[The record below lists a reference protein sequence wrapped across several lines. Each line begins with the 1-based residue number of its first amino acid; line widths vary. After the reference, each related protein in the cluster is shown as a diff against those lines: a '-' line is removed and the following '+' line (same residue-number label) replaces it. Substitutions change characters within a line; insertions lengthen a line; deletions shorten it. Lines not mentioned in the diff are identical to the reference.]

1 MRVAVIGGGVSGLV
15 SAYLLRDQHEVVLY
29 EKAEAVGGHSWT
41 VDVEHEGDTWAVDT
55 GFIVYNERTYP
66 HFIRLLDELGL
77 QGQPTNMSF
86 SVSDPASEIEYAS
99 DGLGGIFA
107 QKRNLLRPEHLRMVA
122 DILRFNRESL
132 TLLTQ
137 PSGLSLTQY
146 LEQGNYSEAFV
157 QRYLMPMCAAIWS
170 ASLADSG
177 EFPAD
182 HFVEFFH
189 NHGLLTVSGQPQWLV
204 VPGGSREYVRR
215 FAARLGGRIRCSQAV
230 ESVSRHAN
238 HVDVV
243 SNGQTE
249 SFDRVI
255 FACHSDQALRLLA
268 DPTDREQN
276 ILGALPYQSNDVI
289 LHTDSSLLPRTRRA
303 WASWNY
309 RIDTDRS
316 RPSTLTYHMN
326 RLQGL
331 DAPVDFCVTLNQR
344 DAIDPA
350 SIRGEYVYDHP
361 VYTLAADA
369 ARQRRQEINGASR
382 THYCGAYWYNGF
394 HEDGV
399 RSAIDVV
406 RQLGVKA

>member
-15 SAYLLRDQHEVVLY
+15 SAYLMRDHHEVVLF
-29 EKAEAVGGHSWT
+29 EKAEAVGGHTWT
-41 VDVEHEGDTWAVDT
+41 VDVEQDGQSWAVDT

-66 HFIRLLDELGL
+66 HFIRLLDELGI
-77 QGQPTNMSF
+77 QGQATNMSF
-86 SVSDPASEIEYAS
+86 SVSDPASGIEYAS
-99 DGLGGIFA
+99 DGLGGVFA

-132 TLLTQ
+132 ALLTQ
-137 PSGLSLTQY
+137 PCGLSLEEY
-146 LEQGNYSEAFV
+146 LQRGKYSRAFTE
-157 QRYLMPMCAAIWS
+157 RYLMPMCAAIWS

-177 EFPAD
+177 QFPAD

-215 FAARLGGRIRCSQAV
+215 LTAVLGDRIRCNQQV
-230 ESVSRHAN
+230 EGVSRHADG
-238 HVDVV
+238 VTVV
-243 SNGQTE
+243 SNGQSE
-249 SFDRVI
+249 SFDQVI
-255 FACHSDQALRLLA
+255 LACHSDQALGMLSDA
-268 DPTDREQN
+268 SDREQD
-276 ILGALPYQSNDVI
+276 ILGALPYQANDVI
-289 LHTDSSLLPRTRRA
+289 LHTDRSLLPRTRRA

-331 DAPVDFCVTLNQR
+331 QAPVDFCVTLNQR

-350 SIRGEYVYDHP
+350 SIRGEYVYEHP

-369 ARQRRQEINGASR
+369 ARQRRAEISGVSH
-382 THYCGAYWYNGF
+382 TLYCGAYWYNGF

>member
-29 EKAEAVGGHSWT
+29 EKGEAPGGHSWT
-41 VDVEHEGDTWAVDT
+41 VDVDVDGQTWAVDT

-66 HFIRLLDELGL
+66 HFISLMDELGI

-86 SVSDPASEIEYAS
+86 SVSDPLSGVEYAS

-107 QKRNLLRPEHLRMVA
+107 QKKNLLNHEHLRMVM
-122 DILRFNRESL
+122 DILRFNRES
-132 TLLTQ
+132 TALLTQ
-137 PSGLSLTQY
+137 PSGLSLADY
-146 LEQGNYSEAFV
+146 LAQGDYSKAFV

-170 ASLADSG
+170 ASLEDSG

-182 HFVEFFH
+182 HFVEFFS
-189 NHGLLTVSGQPQWLV
+189 NHGLLTVSNQPQWLV
-204 VPGGSREYVRR
+204 IPGGSREYVRR
-215 FAARLGGRIRCSQAV
+215 FAAILGDRIRCSHAV
-230 ESVSRHAN
+230 ESVTRHADR
-238 HVDVV
+238 VDVTC
-243 SNGQTE
+243 NGETASYDQ
-249 SFDRVI
+249 VI
-255 FACHSDQALRLLA
+255 FACHSDQALRMLK
-268 DPTDREQN
+268 DPSSTESEV
-276 ILGALPYQSNDVI
+276 LGALPYQANDVI
-289 LHTDSSLLPRTRRA
+289 LHTDRRLLPQTRRA

-309 RIDTDRS
+309 RIDEDRS
-316 RPSTLTYHMN
+316 RPATLTYHMN

-331 DAPVDFCVTLNQR
+331 QAPVEFCVTLNQR

-350 SIRGEYVYDHP
+350 TIRGEYVYDHP

-369 ARQRRQEINGASR
+369 ARQRRQEISGSQR

-399 RSAIDVV
+399 RSAVDVA
-406 RQLGVKA
+406 RALGVKR